1 MTEIEI
7 RNYQSVGHA
16 KFAIDGFTVIVGKNN
31 IGKSAIIRAINA
43 GLTNQQGDN
52 FIREGQKSADVHVK
66 RGDLDIVW
74 KRGTSASYVVNGEAF
89 SKLRGAVPQPLID
102 AGFKELQVGDEK
114 INTMLAE
121 QLGGEIFLLNKSG
134 AFITEALSTM
144 YNLDVLGAADDLCQ
158 KEQRSAKALLKTRES
173 DLVALEEQLQR
184 YADFEAVKKEIEALQ
199 QLDATYNQCQAEVS
213 KIAEYRRA
221 LEDVAVRVK
230 RLQQIVSVDIP
241 ETESCQKIVQESLW
255 LADHAQRYQSLAQRV
270 TLLDGVSS
278 VDIPDCQEASQML
291 TEIQEIGRLS
301 AELKQTGNRFKSHQE
316 ALKALE
322 EIPDLEGM
330 ESLTSE
336 VSDLSSLYTQLKV
349 IADSVK
355 QSKADMEQATIA
367 AQKNQE
373 ELDKFDTCP
382 LCLRPMNQGVHSHA

>member
-43 GLTNQQGDN
+43 GLTNQQGNN
-52 FIREGQKSADVHVK
+52 FIREGQKSAEVHVK
-66 RGDLDIVW
+66 RGDLDVVW

-158 KEQRSAKALLKTRES
+158 KEQRSAKALLKTREA
-173 DLVALEEQLQR
+173 DLVSLEEQLLK
-184 YADFEAVKKEIEALQ
+184 YADFDKVKAEIEALE
-199 QLDATYNQCQAEVS
+199 QLDASCNRHQTEVS

-221 LEDVAVRVK
+221 LEETAVKVK
-230 RLQQIVSVDIP
+230 RLQQVDSVEIP
-241 ETESCQKIVQESLW
+241 ETESCQEKVQECLW
-255 LADHAQRYQSLAQRV
+255 LADHVQRYQSFVQRV
-270 TLLDGVSS
+270 TRLEGVSS
-278 VDIPDCQEASQML
+278 IDVPDCQEISKLL
-291 TEIQEIGRLS
+291 TDIQEIGRLS
-301 AELKQTGNRFKSHQE
+301 ADLKQVGGRFKSHQE
-316 ALKALE
+316 ALNALK
-322 EIPDLEGM
+322 EIPDLGGM
-330 ESLTSE
+330 EALAAE
-336 VSDLSSLYTQLKV
+336 VADLDGLYTKLKT
-349 IADSVK
+349 IADNVK
-355 QSKADMEQATIA
+355 RSKAEMEQTAID

-382 LCLRPMNQGVHSHA
+382 LCMRPMNHA

>member
-52 FIREGQKSADVHVK
+52 FIREGQKSAEVHVK

-114 INTMLAE
+114 INIMLAE

-158 KEQRSAKALLKTRES
+158 KEQRAAKALFKTRES
-173 DLVALEEQLQR
+173 DLVVLEEQLQK
-184 YADFEAVKKEIEALQ
+184 YSDFDSVKKEIEALQ
-199 QLDATYNQCQAEVS
+199 QLEASCNQIQADVS
-213 KIAEYRRA
+213 KISEYRRA

-230 RLQQIVSVDIP
+230 RLQQIVSVEIP
-241 ETESCQKIVQESLW
+241 ETESCQKTVQECLW
-255 LADHAQRYQSLAQRV
+255 LADHVQRYQSLAQRV
-270 TLLDGVSS
+270 TQLNGVSS

-301 AELKQTGNRFKSHQE
+301 AELKQTGNRFKVHQE

-322 EIPDLEGM
+322 EIPDLGGM
-330 ESLTSE
+330 ESLAFE
-336 VSDLSSLYTQLKV
+336 VSDLSSLYTQLKT

-355 QSKADMEQATIA
+355 QSKAEMEQVGVDV
-367 AQKNQE
+367 QKNQE

-382 LCLRPMNQGVHSHA
+382 LCMRPMNHESV

>member
-31 IGKSAIIRAINA
+31 LGKSAIIRAVNA

-52 FIREGQKSADVHVK
+52 FIRDGQKSAEVHVK
-66 RGDLDIVW
+66 RGDLDVVW
-74 KRGTSASYVVNGEAF
+74 KRGTSASYVVNGESF
-89 SKLRGAVPQPLID
+89 SKLRGAVPQPLLD

-134 AFITEALSTM
+134 SFVTEALSTM

-184 YADFEAVKKEIEALQ
+184 YADFEAVKKEIEVLQ
-199 QLDATYNQCQAEVS
+199 QLDATCNQCQAEVS

-230 RLQQIVSVDIP
+230 RLQQIVSVEIP
-241 ETESCQKIVQESLW
+241 ETESCQKTVQECLW
-255 LADHAQRYQSLAQRV
+255 LADHVQRYQGLVQRV
-270 TLLDGVSS
+270 SRLDGVSS
-278 VDIPDCQEASQML
+278 VDIPDCQEASKML
-291 TEIQEIGRLS
+291 AEIQEIGRLS

-316 ALKALE
+316 ALNALQ
-322 EIPDLEGM
+322 EIPDLAGM
-330 ESLTSE
+330 ESLVSE
-336 VSDLSSLYTQLKV
+336 VSDLNGLYTRLKT

-355 QSKADMEQATIA
+355 QSKAEMEQVVVDV
-367 AQKNQE
+367 QKNQE
-373 ELDKFDTCP
+373 ELNKFDTCP
-382 LCLRPMNQGVHSHA
+382 LCMRPMEHSHA